1 MNTGS
6 HIRRFLKMQGLGNDF
21 VIFDARSHD
30 LTLSDEVVRHIADRR
45 RGVGCDQLIVMRACE
60 DADIFMEIRNADGS
74 RVGACGNATRCVG
87 KLMLDETGK
96 DKVTIRTDAGLLT
109 AARTENHSDS
119 GVSVN
124 MGPARIAWDEI
135 PLSDQMDTLHIDLR
149 VGSLSDPVGVN
160 MGNPHVVFFVD
171 DAEAVDLKTFGPQI
185 EHHPLFPERVNVSVA
200 TIKDGIIRQRV
211 WERGAGITEACGSGA
226 CAGLVAAARRG
237 LTGHEA
243 TVQLDGGALEIE
255 WLADGTVQMTG
266 AAMLAFE
273 GEIAL

>member
-1 MNTGS
+1 
-6 HIRRFLKMQGLGNDF
+6 MQGLGNDF
-21 VIFDARSHD
+21 VIFDARTEP
-30 LTLSDEVVRHIADRR
+30 LALSCTDVCNIADRR
-45 RGVGCDQLIVMRACE
+45 RGVGCDQLIVIRDSQ
-60 DADIFMEIRNADGS
+60 DADIFMEIWNTDGS

-87 KLMLDETGK
+87 KLMLDELGQES
-96 DKVTIRTDAGLLT
+96 VTIRTDAGLLT
-109 AARTENHSDS
+109 AAHAP
-119 GVSVN
+119 GGISVN
-124 MGPARIAWDEI
+124 MGPARMAWNEI

-171 DAEAVDLKTFGPQI
+171 DAEAVDLKTLGPQI
-185 EHHPLFPERVNVSVA
+185 EHHTLFPERVNVSVA

-237 LTGHEA
+237 LTGRKA